1 MRWSVTRPTWSVGRP
16 TWSWSRLPGRR
27 RSEPILYSMAIT
39 GALVA
44 IIPVIAFVLV
54 LQPFWRLDLISGSLK

>member
-1 MRWSVTRPTWSVGRP
+1 
-16 TWSWSRLPGRR
+16 
-27 RSEPILYSMAIT
+27 MAIT

-54 LQPFWRLDLISGSLK
+54 LQPFW

>member
-1 MRWSVTRPTWSVGRP
+1 
-16 TWSWSRLPGRR
+16 
-27 RSEPILYSMAIT
+27 MAIT

-54 LQPFWRLDLISGSLK
+54 LQPFWRLDLISAASK